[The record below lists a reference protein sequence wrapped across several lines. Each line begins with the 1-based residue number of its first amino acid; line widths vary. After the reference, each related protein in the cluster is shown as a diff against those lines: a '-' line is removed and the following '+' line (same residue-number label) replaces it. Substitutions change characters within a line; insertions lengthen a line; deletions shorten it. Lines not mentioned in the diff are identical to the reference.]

1 MDVCL
6 REFRPGIVLVEKVDW
21 VQSPN
26 QTVPALSKQKERRG
40 QWNAMFRCPLLFSDL
55 SAG

>member
-1 MDVCL
+1 M
-6 REFRPGIVLVEKVDW
+6 REFRPGIALMENMDRI
-21 VQSPN
+21 QSPK

-40 QWNAMFRCPLLFSDL
+40 QWNAMFRCPLLVSDL